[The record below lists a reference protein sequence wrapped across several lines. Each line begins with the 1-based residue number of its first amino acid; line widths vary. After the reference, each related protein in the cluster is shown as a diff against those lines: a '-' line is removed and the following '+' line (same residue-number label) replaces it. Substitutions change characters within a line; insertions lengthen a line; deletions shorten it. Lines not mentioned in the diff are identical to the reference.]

1 MSRDEVGAPGATP
14 AGIHPE
20 QEEAGKMKSEV
31 RTTHEEHEPFYAQL
45 DEMKGLADSIGDI
58 PVEQARSRAAGIH
71 EFMAHTV
78 MPHAVAEGVVLFPIV
93 REESG
98 EPTIGVRMTQCH
110 VQLSGLVDELEGLL
124 VASGKDPSVPVERE
138 LRRILYSLYAVLSAH
153 LAEGDEEIEPL
164 LDANLPPK
172 ERQEMFQAVERCA
185 REVAELYE

>member
-1 MSRDEVGAPGATP
+1 
-14 AGIHPE
+14 
-20 QEEAGKMKSEV
+20 MKSQV
-31 RTTHEEHEPFYAQL
+31 RTTHEEHEPLYAQL
-45 DEMKGLADSIGDI
+45 DEIKELADSIGDI
-58 PVEQARSRAAGIH
+58 PVGQARSRAADVH

-124 VASGKDPSVPVERE
+124 TGSRKDPSAPVEQD
-138 LRRILYSLYAVLSAH
+138 LRRVLYSLYAVLSAH
-153 LAEGDEEIEPL
+153 LAEGDEEIQPL

-185 REVAELYE
+185 REVADLYE